1 MYVNFTLRKEA
12 TTMEYKSPEVSVL
25 ANAIDAVQSV
35 ANKAGRPPH
44 DTPTEFDTIGA
55 YEDWE

>member
-1 MYVNFTLRKEA
+1 
-12 TTMEYKSPEVSVL
+12 MEYKAPEVSAL
-25 ANAIDAVQSV
+25 ADAIDAVQSV
-35 ANKAGRPPH
+35 ANKRGQPPH